1 MAAKCEMC
9 ESLSAT
15 HVEAV
20 TQQLHADV
28 RVVAR
33 PIALWR
39 ETSPGCHSLQCDG
52 QSSARGNQ
60 RVCNG
65 LDYEWRPHHHRHLA
79 HHVGHVRVDR
89 GLPDAQWGAEL

>member
-39 ETSPGCHSLQCDG
+39 ETFPVRSRIVIGEDDRLKKAYDR
-52 QSSARGNQ
+52 ARKG
-60 RVCNG
+60 V
-65 LDYEWRPHHHRHLA
+65 A
-79 HHVGHVRVDR
+79 
-89 GLPDAQWGAEL
+89 